1 MMQMKHKDSGR
12 LAGEGVII
20 SAGVGILHLSGF
32 VPLWAYAAVLVLMFP
47 VISIGICLW
56 WMAKGGME
64 DIPFIGY

>member
-1 MMQMKHKDSGR
+1 MMQKHAAR
-12 LAGEGVII
+12 IAGAGAII

-47 VISIGICLW
+47 VIITGICLW
-56 WMAKGGME
+56 WMAKGGTE